1 MFYCYSS
8 TSINEHMLHFSGG
21 DSLLSS
27 LKTWKQTEVYS
38 HHYYKPP
45 VEWQP
50 LNISNIIPDM
60 IPNYITI
67 QLSNCQNHAEEKI
80 NALYVSILVSVSIF
94 HYITLPTGLYIYK
107 SKEKSKVLTSI
118 KIQSCTFFHIGRPT
132 LLHSCFYG
140 HRILHR
146 SIVQKLM
153 S

>member
-94 HYITLPTGLYIYK
+94 HYITLPTGLYIYIK
-107 SKEKSKVLTSI
+107 AKKKAKYSPASKFSPAHSFILED
-118 KIQSCTFFHIGRPT
+118 
-132 LLHSCFYG
+132 LHYCIHVFMVTEYYIDQLF
-140 HRILHR
+140 RN
-146 SIVQKLM
+146 
-153 S
+153 